1 MNKTTRRL
9 LIAVGI
15 LALIFLLANF
25 GLNFWLK
32 NNLPSYIKNNSD
44 YKVSYKTL
52 DVDLGTGNI
61 KSTGIT
67 VASKNPNNENVIGLD
82 GNIDSLDISRLGI
95 YDALFNKRIK
105 SSNLVMVK
113 PHLKVT
119 LAKPIDEKTGKKRQP
134 MLFKNIKIKDGDI
147 EMFRHTKQ
155 KFVSVNNLNLNV
167 SNLRMTEEA
176 VEDKL
181 PVVFDQYTI
190 SGNNF
195 YFRPDNVY
203 ALKAKTITTENGKMN
218 IKNFE
223 LKPLLSYAQFIRFY
237 PKKRNLFDFK
247 TQEMDFKDII
257 LDDNKVTLSEM
268 RFENPDLKM
277 YTTNVKPSEKQKDF
291 KYVVNLE
298 DVFMNNAKV
307 QILKPN
313 GNKLFSAGNLN
324 IDVNKLVMDE
334 ETAKGNIPFSYEK
347 FLISGKDINYT
358 TETQDVKVAGLVV
371 NPKSADL
378 RNLIIKPTVS
388 ASTKTLADLAA
399 NRISL
404 KLNEWNLK
412 DNKLKLDAQSLYI
425 NGLSGKIAATSAKS
439 SGKKM
444 SFDKIKF
451 PLIVRNIVVDNSK
464 INYSKG
470 NDSQTFDNL
479 YVKVQNLEINE
490 KTVKEKI
497 PFKTGN
503 YSITTRNFSKTLNE
517 FYVMNAGLV
526 KIGKQN
532 IQINNFALKPTVSRS
547 QFIRMIPTEKDLYN
561 LKINQLSAT
570 GNIDLASENKI
581 VDVGQLTISGLN
593 ANIFR
598 SKLPADDKTIKPLY
612 SELLR
617 KIKFPLYIKN
627 TDIKNSVL
635 VYEEDTKKSDGPG
648 KLTFGNFNMNI
659 QHLNSGKMK
668 GKPTQ
673 IPITV
678 SCNFMNVSPMKVSWS
693 FDTANLNDAF
703 TISGNISDLPASS
716 INPFVEPY
724 LKIQTTG
731 YIKDLVF
738 NFIGNKT
745 GLNGKLNM
753 KHQDLK
759 VAILKETGEKNVV
772 LSAVANMVIKTN
784 SGVYPES
791 VTVDNV
797 KRDATKSFF
806 NLFWQGVQEGL
817 KKTLIGNNVEK
828 TEASVKNTV
837 QTTKETVQQAKSDL
851 QNAGTTL
858 KEKVD
863 STKTKIQQTKEVVK
877 EKKKTVGQKLKGIF
891 RKKEKAEN

>member
-1 MNKTTRRL
+1 MTKNTRRIV
-9 LIAVGI
+9 IALGV
-15 LALIFLLANF
+15 LALLFLIANF
-25 GLNFWLK
+25 GVNFWLK
-32 NNLPSYIKNNSD
+32 KTLPNYIKNNSD

-52 DVDLGTGNI
+52 DIDLGTGNI

-67 VASKNPNNENVIGLD
+67 VASKNPNNQNVIGLD
-82 GNIDSLDISRLGI
+82 GTVDSLNISRLGI
-95 YDALFNKRIK
+95 YDALFNKRIN
-105 SSNLVMVK
+105 SSNLLMVK
-113 PHLKVT
+113 PNLKIT
-119 LAKPIDEKTGKKRQP
+119 LAKPIDDRTGKKRQP
-134 MLFKNIKIKDGDI
+134 MLFKNIKINDGNI
-147 EMFRHTKQ
+147 QMLRHTKQ
-155 KFVSVNNLNLNV
+155 LFLAVNSLNLNV
-167 SNLRMTEEA
+167 SNLRMTEED

-218 IKNFE
+218 IKDFE
-223 LKPLLSYAQFIRFY
+223 LRPLLSYAQFVRYY

-247 TQEMDFKDII
+247 TKEMDFKDIV
-257 LDDNKVTLSEM
+257 LKDNKVTLSEM

-291 KYVVNLE
+291 KYVVNLQ

-324 IDVNKLVMDE
+324 LDVNKLVMDE
-334 ETAKGNIPFSYEK
+334 NTVKGNIPFSYEK
-347 FLISGKDINYT
+347 FLISGRDLNYL
-358 TETQDVKVAGLVV
+358 TETQDVKVAALNV

-378 RNLIIKPTVS
+378 RNVLIKPTVQ

-399 NRISL
+399 NQVSL
-404 KLNEWNLK
+404 KLNKWNLK
-412 DNKLKLDAQSLYI
+412 DNKLEMDAQSLYI
-425 NGLSGKIAATSAKS
+425 NGLAGRILAANTKP

-451 PLIVRNIVVDNSK
+451 PLIVRNIVVDNSR

-470 NDSQTFDNL
+470 NDAQTFDNL
-479 YVKVQNLEINE
+479 YIKVKDFEINE
-490 KTVKEKI
+490 KTSKEKL

-503 YSITTRNFSKTLNE
+503 YSITTKNFSKRIDR
-517 FYVMNAGLV
+517 FYVMSADLL

-532 IQINNFALKPTVSRS
+532 IQLNNFALKPTVSRA
-547 QFIRMIPTEKDLYN
+547 QFIRMIPTEKDLYD
-561 LKINQLSAT
+561 LKINALTAT
-570 GNIDLASENKI
+570 GNIDLTSENKI
-581 VDVGQLTISGLN
+581 VDASQLTISGMN

-598 SKLPADDKTIKPLY
+598 SKIPADDKTVKPLY

-617 KIKFPLYIKN
+617 KIKFPLFIKN

-648 KLTFGNFNMNI
+648 KLTFGNFNMNVKN
-659 QHLNSGKMK
+659 LNSAKMS
-668 GKPTQ
+668 GRPTQ
-673 IPITV
+673 VPITINC
-678 SCNFMNVSPMKVSWS
+678 SFMNVSPMKVNWS
-693 FDTANLNDAF
+693 FDTANTSDAF
-703 TISGNISDLPASS
+703 SISGNISDLPASS

-731 YIKDLVF
+731 YIRDLIF
-738 NFIGNKT
+738 NFKGNKA
-745 GLNGKLNM
+745 GLNGALNM

-759 VAILKETGEKNVV
+759 VAILKETGEKNKL
-772 LSAVANMVIKTN
+772 LSAVANIVIKTN
-784 SGVYPES
+784 SGDYPES
-791 VTVDNV
+791 VVVDNV
-797 KRDATKSFF
+797 QRDNTKSFF
-806 NLFWQGVQEGL
+806 NMFWKGIEEGL

-837 QTTKETVQQAKSDL
+837 QTTKETVNQAKEDL
-851 QNAGTTL
+851 QNTAATI
-858 KEKVD
+858 KEKKD
-863 STKTKIQQTKEVVK
+863 STKVK
-877 EKKKTVGQKLKGIF
+877 VQEKKKNLGDKLKGIF

>member
-1 MNKTTRRL
+1 MNKTTRTI
-9 LIAVGI
+9 LIVVGI
-15 LALIFLLANF
+15 LALLFLLANF

-32 NNLPSYIKNNSD
+32 NNLPNYIKNNSD

-61 KSTGIT
+61 KSTGIA
-67 VASKNPNNENVIGLD
+67 VASKNPNNQNVIGLD
-82 GNIDSLDISRLGI
+82 GTIDSLNISRLGI
-95 YDALFNKRIK
+95 YDALFNKQIN
-105 SSNLVMVK
+105 SSDLLMVNPNLK
-113 PHLKVT
+113 IT
-119 LAKPIDEKTGKKRQP
+119 LAKPIDDKTGKKRRP
-134 MLFKNIKIKDGDI
+134 VLFKNIKIKDGNI
-147 EMFRHTKQ
+147 TMFRHTKQ
-155 KFVSVNNLNLNV
+155 KFVAVNNLNLNV
-167 SNLRMTEEA
+167 SNLRLTEEA

-223 LKPLLSYAQFIRFY
+223 LKPLLTYAQFVRFY

-247 TQEMDFKDII
+247 TSEMDFKDIV
-257 LDDNKVTLSEM
+257 LDDNKVTFSEM
-268 RFENPDLKM
+268 RFDNPDLKM
-277 YTTNVKPSEKQKDF
+277 YTTNVKPAQKQKDF

-298 DVFMNNAKV
+298 DVFMNNAKI

-313 GNKLFSAGNLN
+313 GNKLFSAGDLNL
-324 IDVNKLVMDE
+324 DVNKLVMDE

-347 FLISGKDINYT
+347 FLIKGKDINYIT
-358 TETQDVKVAGLVV
+358 KTQDVKVASLAV

-378 RNLIIKPTVS
+378 RSVLIKPTVS
-388 ASTKTLADLAA
+388 VSSKTLADLAA
-399 NRISL
+399 NRVTL
-404 KLNEWNLK
+404 QLNEWNLK
-412 DNKLKLDAQSLYI
+412 DNKLKLDAQSLYV
-425 NGLSGKIAATSAKS
+425 NGLSGKIAAATAKP

-444 SFDKIKF
+444 NFDKINF
-451 PLIVRNIVVDNSK
+451 PLIVRNIVVDNSR
-464 INYSKG
+464 ISYSKG
-470 NDSQTFDNL
+470 ADNQTFDNL

-490 KTVKEKI
+490 KTAKEKI

-503 YSITTRNFSKTLNE
+503 YSITARNFSKRLNQY
-517 FYVMNAGLV
+517 YVMNAGLM
-526 KIGKQN
+526 KIGKQS
-532 IQINNFALKPTVSRS
+532 IQINNFALKPTVSRA
-547 QFIRMIPTEKDLYN
+547 QFIRMIPTEKDLYD
-561 LKINQLSAT
+561 LKINHLSAT
-570 GNIDLASENKI
+570 GNIDLTSENNI
-581 VDVGQLTISGLN
+581 VDASQLTISGLN

-598 SKLPADDKTIKPLY
+598 SKIPADDKTIKPLY

-617 KIKFPLYIKN
+617 KIKFPLYIRN
-627 TDIKNSVL
+627 IDIKNSVL

-659 QHLNSGKMK
+659 KNLNSGKMK
-668 GKPTQ
+668 GRATQ

-678 SCNFMNVSPMKVSWS
+678 NCSFMNVSPMKVNWTL
-693 FDTANLNDAF
+693 DTASMNDAF
-703 TISGNISDLPASS
+703 NISGNISDLPATS
-716 INPFVEPY
+716 INSFVEPY

-731 YIKDLVF
+731 YIRDLIF
-738 NFIGNKT
+738 NFSGNKA

-772 LSAVANMVIKTN
+772 LSAVANLVIKTD

-806 NLFWQGVQEGL
+806 NLFWQGIQEGL

-828 TEASVKNTV
+828 TEETIKNTV
-837 QTTKETVQQAKSDL
+837 ETTKETVNAAKEDINSATESLKKSDST
-851 QNAGTTL
+851 QVKEQPAPKKSTL
-858 KEKVD
+858 KD
-863 STKTKIQQTKEVVK
+863 KIKNV
-877 EKKKTVGQKLKGIF
+877 F